1 MAFGAAWEGQWVFS
15 ERKEQENVL
24 CMPAYV
30 VAPLNMSGCSH
41 SFSSV
46 DVGVLSTFPVWMY
59 YFAKAAVNK
68 VRQNG

>member
-1 MAFGAAWEGQWVFS
+1 MVEMAFGAAWEGQRVFR

-24 CMPAYV
+24 GMLAYV

-46 DVGVLSTFPVWMY
+46 DVY

-68 VRQNG
+68 M